1 MADDDGI
8 RIWESE
14 RDRRSVLQDR
24 RPDPTDRP
32 TGVAASVISRFDGGG
47 GTDELTER
55 GTETDDGAV

>member
-1 MADDDGI
+1 MG
-8 RIWESE
+8 E

-47 GTDELTER
+47 GGGGTDELTER